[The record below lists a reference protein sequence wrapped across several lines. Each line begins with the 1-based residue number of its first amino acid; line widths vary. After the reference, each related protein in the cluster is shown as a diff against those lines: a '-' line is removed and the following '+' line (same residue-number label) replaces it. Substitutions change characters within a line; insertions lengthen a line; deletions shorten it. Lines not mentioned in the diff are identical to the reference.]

1 MSLNFAIKPL
11 VAIAMESEGFA
22 TTSGNP
28 SNLLRRNSQP
38 FPYVYTNEK
47 TRPKIM
53 KRQYTAYYQAQEQ

>member
-38 FPYVYTNEK
+38 FPYVYTNERNK
-47 TRPKIM
+47 
-53 KRQYTAYYQAQEQ
+53 A